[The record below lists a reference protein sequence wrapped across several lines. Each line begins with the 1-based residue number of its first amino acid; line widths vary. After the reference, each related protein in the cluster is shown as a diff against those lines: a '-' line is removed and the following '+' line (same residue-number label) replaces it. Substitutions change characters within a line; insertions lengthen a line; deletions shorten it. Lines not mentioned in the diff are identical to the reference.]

1 MLADV
6 SVAGILARLVS
17 THLVSRPFHQ
27 GGSYGLCLLARGG
40 SSPYGVEAIAQPLL
54 VALGLLLVVPEHL
67 NDFGVFLEKK
77 GGLGLPGPSGTEDR
91 SAPILCARVAS
102 SD

>member
-1 MLADV
+1 MRYTKK
-6 SVAGILARLVS
+6 SAGAPTVVNLL
-17 THLVSRPFHQ
+17 RPT
-27 GGSYGLCLLARGG
+27 LG
-40 SSPYGVEAIAQPLL
+40 SSKV
-54 VALGLLLVVPEHL
+54 
-67 NDFGVFLEKK
+67 LEKK